1 MVILHRSRTTRKM
14 AAKTAAVV
22 LAAGAGALIG
32 YTVFTGPSEEEK
44 KGGSNLKTRLSENA
58 IACAEVA
65 ATPFGDKGH
74 PQFGREMSV
83 ANEEHHDKHKQ

>member
-1 MVILHRSRTTRKM
+1 MKKDGGDTVEEKKDGSE
-14 AAKTAAVV
+14 
-22 LAAGAGALIG
+22 GA
-32 YTVFTGPSEEEK
+32 EEK